1 MTHLLSRH
9 RLVVVLDEAN
19 LVVVPQPG
27 LVSRIFPHAAPLD
40 QELLPHH
47 VDHLDG
53 GPPIGRG
60 SNLLQPFHQP
70 GKPGGL
76 QVLVAVLPRLGAPH
90 GRFRLED
97 GDKVDQDV
105 LRDGGD

>member
-27 LVSRIFPHAAPLD
+27 LVRRIFPHAAPLD

-60 SNLLQPFHQP
+60 SNLLQALDQP
-70 GKPGGL
+70 GETGGL